1 MDYIVI
7 VNAKQN
13 NLKNISLNIPK
24 KKITVFTGVS
34 GSGKSSLVFETIGAE
49 AQRQFNET
57 QTSFIR
63 NRLQHIGVP
72 EVDKIEHLNV
82 PIIINQKRLG
92 GNARST
98 VGTATDIYSSLR
110 LLFSR
115 MGTPFVGY
123 SNVFSFNNPLGMCRE
138 CEGLGFVQAL
148 DITRLLDMEK
158 SLNEGA
164 IAFPTFQ
171 PGGWRLTRYT
181 LSGYFDNDKKL
192 KNYSKSEWAML
203 LNAAEHKP
211 RHPEKQWG
219 KTVKYEGLIPRI
231 KKAFL
236 KKDSKENITRKEAL
250 KNVIITKKCPVCN
263 GARLNR
269 KVLSCKIL
277 GKSIADCASL
287 SVDELLEFIGT
298 INAKTYQ
305 VLLNELSK
313 KLHDIV
319 TIGLQ
324 YLTLD
329 RRTDTLSGGESQR
342 IKMVRNLGNS
352 LTDLLYIFDEPS
364 IGLHPKDLQNIA
376 TIIQQ
381 IKEKGNTV
389 IIVEHDPDLIRI
401 ADWVVDMGP
410 GSGKLGGEI
419 VYEGKF
425 EGLQYSKGKTGSYF
439 RQCFDFNHTPR
450 QAEGY
455 LEIKNASLHN
465 LKNIH
470 VRIPKQV
477 LSVVT
482 GVAGSGKS
490 TLINKILPMFY
501 PEIKVVDQAL
511 FAASVRS
518 NLLTYLNLSDMIRK
532 LFSKANKVSD
542 KLFSRNSLGACEN
555 CNGLGVEK
563 IDLAFMDDIEQPCE
577 LCGGSGFTAQV
588 LDYHYKGKNIVDVM
602 NMTVTEAAVFFPDE
616 SFHDA
621 FDMLSNLGL
630 GYLSLGQR
638 LDSFSGGERQ
648 RLKLT
653 RELNQSNGIIVLD
666 EPSTGLHPSDTQK
679 LLNFIDELVKNRNT
693 VIVIEHNLDII
704 AQADWVID
712 IGPGA
717 GKYGGELLFEGTVA
731 DLLEDNISL
740 TAVYL
745 RQHLKIT

>member
-1 MDYIVI
+1 M
-7 VNAKQN
+7 
-13 NLKNISLNIPK
+13 
-24 KKITVFTGVS
+24 
-34 GSGKSSLVFETIGAE
+34 
-49 AQRQFNET
+49 
-57 QTSFIR
+57 
-63 NRLQHIGVP
+63 
-72 EVDKIEHLNV
+72 
-82 PIIINQKRLG
+82 
-92 GNARST
+92 
-98 VGTATDIYSSLR
+98 
-110 LLFSR
+110 
-115 MGTPFVGY
+115 
-123 SNVFSFNNPLGMCRE
+123 
-138 CEGLGFVQAL
+138 
-148 DITRLLDMEK
+148 
-158 SLNEGA
+158 
-164 IAFPTFQ
+164 
-171 PGGWRLTRYT
+171 
-181 LSGYFDNDKKL
+181 
-192 KNYSKSEWAML
+192 
-203 LNAAEHKP
+203 
-211 RHPEKQWG
+211 
-219 KTVKYEGLIPRI
+219 
-231 KKAFL
+231 
-236 KKDSKENITRKEAL
+236 
-250 KNVIITKKCPVCN
+250 
-263 GARLNR
+263 
-269 KVLSCKIL
+269 
-277 GKSIADCASL
+277 
-287 SVDELLEFIGT
+287 DELLEFIGA
-298 INAKTYQ
+298 INSKTYQ

-313 KLHDIV
+313 KLHDLA

-364 IGLHPKDLQNIA
+364 IGLHPKDLQNIG

-410 GSGKLGGEI
+410 GSGKSGGKI

-439 RQCFDFNHTPR
+439 GQCFDFNHTPR
-450 QAEGY
+450 KAQGY
-455 LEIKNASLHN
+455 LEIENASLHN

-490 TLINKILPMFY
+490 TLINKVLPMFY

-532 LFSKANKVSD
+532 LFSKANNVSD

-555 CNGLGVEK
+555 CGGLGIEK

-577 LCGGSGFTAQV
+577 LCGGSGFTALV

-616 SFHDA
+616 SFHDT
-621 FDMLSNLGL
+621 FNMLSNLGL

-731 DLLEDNISL
+731 DLLEDKISL